1 MGWISQPLSNKNT
14 QPMKYHPCQPR
25 HAALALLLVG
35 LAAPTAQAALPAGT
49 QGYYSFNNAAD
60 LGADLSANANHL
72 STASGAPSFSASGK
86 FGGAL
91 YLDGSSS
98 MTTAAGFPTGFPTG
112 TASYTLAVWEK
123 LDTGASEG
131 SGFIGWGNHNWWRS
145 PLGQFDQA
153 AAVEST
159 TGSMI
164 MLAITYQDLGG
175 GNVRITGYRNGVQM
189 GSYDSAHIASWAAND
204 QVVVFGPRTL
214 TDGALDALVH
224 EARLYD
230 KTCSA
235 AEIQAL
241 NTAGPLATSAFNTWV
256 GTAAGGRGLSGAA
269 AAFDADP
276 DGDGIPNGIEFVIG
290 GEPNPANPGANSCGL
305 LPAASNLGTDFVFTY
320 LLSNEAASLN
330 PLVEFDTDLQGEW
343 TTAVDGVNATIV
355 VTPGDPAATVTV
367 TIPQGAKR
375 ELFAR
380 LKVTQ
385 P

>member
-1 MGWISQPLSNKNT
+1 MRGQWTFESGSELADLTGNFPPLELQGNATVSNG
-14 QPMKYHPCQPR
+14 
-25 HAALALLLVG
+25 ALDLNG
-35 LAAPTAQAALPAGT
+35 AGT
-49 QGYYSFNNAAD
+49 TSTGWAHSGIGGTAITNKTLVSWITLQS
-60 LGADLSANANHL
+60 LSDVAN
-72 STASGAPSFSASGK
+72 SGAAITLQTPTLETTGK
-86 FGGAL
+86 FF
-91 YLDGSSS
+91 DGIVFAEQYSNRW
-98 MTTAAGFPTGFPTG
+98 MN
-112 TASYTLAVWEK
+112 
-123 LDTGASEG
+123 G
-131 SGFIGWGNHNWWRS
+131 SHMGWRS

-189 GSYDSAHIASWAAND
+189 GTYDSAHIASWAAND

-330 PLVEFDTDLQGEW
+330 PLVEFDTDLLGEW